1 MRVGRAL
8 AGLSA
13 ILCLGL
19 GLASCS
25 YASRAVIRNAS
36 GADVLL
42 WPLSERPVT
51 LKAGDGGTRFVY
63 SGYKREEALIE
74 RGGCLHTYPAP
85 DYSGLPK
92 RLKNANAQVVVVI
105 NADMTLSIRE
115 RSKKGVEGP
124 EIAAPGL
131 PLKPTTF
138 CGRRGEG

>member
-1 MRVGRAL
+1 MRIGRAL
-8 AGLSA
+8 AVSA
-13 ILCLGL
+13 AVV

-42 WPLSERPVT
+42 WPLSERPVA
-51 LKAGDGGTRFVY
+51 LKAGEAGNPFVY
-63 SGYKREEALIE
+63 SGYTRQEALIE

-85 DYSGLPK
+85 GYSTLPK
-92 RLKNANAQVVVVI
+92 RLRNGNSQVVVVI
-105 NADMTLSIRE
+105 NPNMSLSLFE

-131 PLKPTTF
+131 PLKPSTF